1 MCLYEL
7 LEMVQNG
14 GLRMLDQHI
23 EQPEESTVFQKYPLV
38 LTPEAAGDLYC
49 R

>member
-23 EQPEESTVFQKYPLV
+23 EQPEESTIFPEIPAGVN
-38 LTPEAAGDLYC
+38 PEAAGDLYC
-49 R
+49 